1 MEQRTR
7 KRTIDEAKYIIK
19 TKDTLRNTALKFNV
33 CKTTVYMDLTTRL
46 PKIDEKLYQQVNE
59 VFKLHNLDK
68 HLKGGE
74 ATRLKYKRG

>member
-1 MEQRTR
+1 MEERT
-7 KRTIDEAKYIIK
+7 KERTINEAKYIIE

-46 PKIDEKLYQQVNE
+46 PKIDESLYKGVNK

-74 ATRLKYKRG
+74 ATKLKYKRG